1 MSDTSKK
8 KFVSQ
13 ALEVNLAVTRNTIEI
28 PPEHQW
34 FLSLSQSHFGI
45 HSRAEELIL
54 EYHHPYSN
62 PELVVDLLRR
72 IALDDLWFY
81 LSLPEHEKPLE
92 MLLEIFRTLL
102 NRPLPDQH
110 QERAFQTL
118 LEFAD
123 LLHRQKKTPRQNHG

>member
-1 MSDTSKK
+1 M
-8 KFVSQ
+8 
-13 ALEVNLAVTRNTIEI
+13 EI

-34 FLSLSQSHFGI
+34 FLSLSRSHFGI
-45 HSRAEELIL
+45 HNRAEELIR

-81 LSLPEHEKPLE
+81 LSLPEQKTPLK
-92 MLLEIFRTLL
+92 MLLEIFRALL
-102 NRPLPDQH
+102 HRPLPDQH
-110 QERAFQTL
+110 QERAFHSL

-123 LLHRQKKTPRQNHG
+123 LLHHQKKTPRKIMDEAMALLQ